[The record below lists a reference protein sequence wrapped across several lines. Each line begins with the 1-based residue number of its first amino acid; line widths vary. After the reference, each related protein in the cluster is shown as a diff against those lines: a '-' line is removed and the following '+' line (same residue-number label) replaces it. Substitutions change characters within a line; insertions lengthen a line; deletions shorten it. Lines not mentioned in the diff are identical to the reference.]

1 MGTPINISLN
11 DATPTAQVFVPVG
24 RQPNGD
30 FRFTDRT
37 PVSGITTANGWNH
50 VTLGISPPTSVKK
63 LARAKATLSMV
74 NPDYDP
80 DGTDEGSAYTVAR
93 ISVEPIIPD
102 NFSATARANFRATFE
117 SLVASD
123 EFVALIEDLEGVF

>member
-1 MGTPINISLN
+1 MGTPVNISLN
-11 DATPTAQVFVPVG
+11 NATPTAQIFKPVG

-37 PVSGITTANGWNH
+37 PVSGVTTANGWNH
-50 VTLGISPPTSVKK
+50 LTLGISPPTSSRK
-63 LARAKATLSMV
+63 LARPKVTLSMV

-80 DGTDEGSAYTVAR
+80 DGTDEASAYTTAR
-93 ISVEPIIPD
+93 VDIGGIIPD
-102 NFSATARANFRATFE
+102 NFSATSRGHLNASIA

-123 EFVALIEDLEGVF
+123 EFAALFEDLEGVF